1 MSSSSLPFFI
11 VICRYLYYIHIE
23 KAIKNLNLKIGQLT
37 VVRRR
42 ERFVGLSSII
52 IIVYGCSHLFTLA
65 LNTEPRGP
73 PDLLVTLCP
82 ILGQVLAVAGHL
94 RAFCTPGL
102 SEFKE
107 YKKHRREGKDR
118 WRSGWI
124 EERTLGTMDA
134 WEKWMVVQFTPHQTT
149 RIFFQKLIFKSSL
162 VHSSTFTK
170 QQRRPLPSPLS
181 DSFMETTQ

>member
-1 MSSSSLPFFI
+1 MVNL
-11 VICRYLYYIHIE
+11 LYI
-23 KAIKNLNLKIGQLT
+23 
-37 VVRRR
+37 VRRR
-42 ERFVGLSSII
+42 ERYVGLSSII

-107 YKKHRREGKDR
+107 YKKQETRNCSDDLCLLLCLILLWK
-118 WRSGWI
+118 
-124 EERTLGTMDA
+124 
-134 WEKWMVVQFTPHQTT
+134 PHS
-149 RIFFQKLIFKSSL
+149 RY
-162 VHSSTFTK
+162 SSTEYMLNVVKNIDIDDSKFTVRICVVK
-170 QQRRPLPSPLS
+170 AKCL
-181 DSFMETTQ
+181 